1 MLMLAS
7 GPAGAESRLFDP
19 LQETKS
25 GRIKKFVAAEAFK
38 TGTRIGG
45 RTLSVVGPNFAQHF
59 LRVVEKDVPVIAL
72 RGWALRYT
80 ADDGW
85 LIKAL
90 GGEHKAI
97 LPFLAHIHHVMEMG
111 DAAVGHTDGRSN
123 FAYVRSTVDGRLWAV
138 HWTVNHADEWI
149 IGAVYVPHPELDWP
163 AGSHLFTS
171 GRERQDVLLGGSEVR
186 SER

>member
-1 MLMLAS
+1 MLAS

-19 LQETKS
+19 QQGKKI
-25 GRIKKFVAAEAFK
+25 GRIEKFVAADAFK

-45 RTLSVVGPNFAQHF
+45 RTLSVVSVNFAQHF
-59 LRVVEKDVPVIAL
+59 LGVVEKDIPAIAL
-72 RGWALRYT
+72 SRRALRYT

-97 LPFLAHIHHVMEMG
+97 LPFLAYIHHVMETG
-111 DAAVGHTDGRSN
+111 DAAVGHADGRSN

-149 IGAVYVPHPELDWP
+149 IGAVHVPHPELDWP
-163 AGSHLFTS
+163 AGSRLFTS
-171 GRERQDVLLGGSEVR
+171 GRERQEVLPGGSEVR
-186 SER
+186 SEH